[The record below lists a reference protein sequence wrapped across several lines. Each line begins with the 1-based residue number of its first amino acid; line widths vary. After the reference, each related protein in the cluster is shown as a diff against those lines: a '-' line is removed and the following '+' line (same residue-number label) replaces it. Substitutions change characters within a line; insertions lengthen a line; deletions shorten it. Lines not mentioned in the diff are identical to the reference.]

1 MQPPPPQLPYSIPNI
16 LIPGCMQAFSYA
28 EFARESHVSVTACDH
43 GLLLTIQTHK
53 EQDGVPA
60 GAGVTT
66 VSTDTWCGLRNILQ
80 ENGISTS
87 KSKRR
92 VLRQQWGFPMLHK
105 GTAVVGFSATAQ
117 VRKRTLCFLVQP
129 APQSKVNAE
138 FRLDCLGLCLVRL
151 RKPPRRISKPQ
162 VRLPISDCCQSDNC
176 FPYIQLKSPFF
187 QFMTVV
193 FYCAP
198 QQKILSFQKPL
209 SYWKAAIKHP

>member
-1 MQPPPPQLPYSIPNI
+1 
-16 LIPGCMQAFSYA
+16 
-28 EFARESHVSVTACDH
+28 
-43 GLLLTIQTHK
+43 
-53 EQDGVPA
+53 
-60 GAGVTT
+60 
-66 VSTDTWCGLRNILQ
+66 
-80 ENGISTS
+80 
-87 KSKRR
+87 
-92 VLRQQWGFPMLHK
+92 MLHK

-162 VRLPISDCCQSDNC
+162 VPLPISDCCQSDNC

-193 FYCAP
+193 FCCAP

-209 SYWKAAIKHP
+209 SY